1 MDEIGNILREARE
14 AKGLTLA
21 EIEEST
27 RINRKFL
34 DALENGEYERLPTAV
49 HIRGYLRNYARFLD
63 LDPSPLLERYE
74 FTKDNRP
81 LPSSAEPMEDL
92 SGMDPLPEREDQV
105 FFDPVNMELA
115 GGGRRDS
122 SSLMRLIIIAALIVA
137 VALVANRFIP
147 LITGNGDGTEALTSG
162 IQEAVD
168 AIVNEGDPTPTATI
182 DPLLLPGAGE
192 TITSTNRNAAVV
204 LPTPSPTRPLLPA
217 TLDSIRLRLEITE
230 RAWMRVTIDD
240 EVVFEGMARKG
251 DEPYEWEAQEEATV
265 LTGNAIGLF
274 VTINDIQLGKLGG
287 RGEVVEETWTTTG
300 NG

>member
-1 MDEIGNILREARE
+1 VDEIGNILREARE
-14 AKGLTLA
+14 AKGFTLA
-21 EIEEST
+21 EAEDST

-49 HIRGYLRNYARFLD
+49 HIRGYLRNYARYLD
-63 LDPSPLLERYE
+63 LDSSPLLERYE

-81 LPSSAEPMEDL
+81 LPSAAQPMEDL
-92 SGMDPLPEREDQV
+92 SSMDPLPEREDQV

-115 GGGRRDS
+115 GGGKRDS
-122 SSLMRLIIIAALIVA
+122 GSLMRLIIIAALIVA

-147 LITGNGDGTEALTSG
+147 LISGNGDGTEALTSG
-162 IQEAVD
+162 IQEAVE
-168 AIVNEGDPTPTATI
+168 AIVNEEEPTPTVTI
-182 DPLLLPGAGE
+182 DPLLIPGAGE
-192 TITSTNRNAAVV
+192 TITSTNRNAAIV

-217 TLDSIRLRLEITE
+217 TLETIRLRLEITE
-230 RAWMRVTIDD
+230 RAWMRVTIDG

-251 DEPYEWEAQEEATV
+251 DEPYEWEAQDEATV
-265 LTGNAIGLF
+265 LTGNAIGIF
-274 VTINDIQLGKLGG
+274 VTINETQLGKLGG